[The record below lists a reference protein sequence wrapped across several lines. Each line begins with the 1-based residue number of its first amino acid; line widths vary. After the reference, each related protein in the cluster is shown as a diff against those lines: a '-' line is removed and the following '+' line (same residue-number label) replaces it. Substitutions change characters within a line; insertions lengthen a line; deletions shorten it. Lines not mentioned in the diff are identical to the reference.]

1 MIKKLVRHG
10 NSHALVID
18 KPVLDL
24 LNIDEDTEIEI
35 ITDGMLLIMRP
46 LRDTD
51 PVRAHSFEIAAEE
64 AVEHYGSVF
73 RKLSR

>member
-10 NSHALVID
+10 NSRALVID

-35 ITDGMLLIMRP
+35 ITDGTSLIMRP
-46 LRDTD
+46 VRRQD
-51 PVRAHSFEIAAEE
+51 PERKRAFEVAAEE
-64 AVEHYGSVF
+64 AVDRYGSVF
-73 RKLSR
+73 KKLSE